1 MIKVDELNS
10 GVRLVSEYIPHV
22 QSVSIGIWVK
32 AGSVNEEV
40 TNAGISHYIE
50 HMLFKGTERR
60 SAKDI
65 AQDADRI
72 AGQLNAFTGREAT
85 CFYIKTMKSNTL
97 KGLDLLLDIFQNAIF
112 DPEEMAKE
120 RNVILEEIKMV
131 EDSPEDD
138 IHDMITDL
146 VFNDTA
152 LGRPI
157 AGNAKSLSNID
168 RSAIIRYRE
177 KRYIPGNIVIS
188 ISGNYDED
196 EVRDYLND
204 NITLTD
210 YTVHKAAL
218 GRSTEFTPW
227 FRTKT
232 RNIEQ
237 SHIAIATPSISRTH
251 PLYDAMA
258 VVNNI
263 LGGSMSSRLFQS
275 IREERGLAY
284 SVYSLASS
292 FTDEGYFC
300 IYAGVA
306 HDKVEECTEGIRGE
320 LMHLDKYFVTNEEIS
335 MSKEQIKG
343 SFIYGI
349 ESINNRMY
357 RNGQN
362 LLLDDLVIENE
373 EIIDRI
379 NKVRP
384 DEIKE
389 AINMISDIGTY
400 SGACISDRDVDLR
413 KLLND

>member
-1 MIKVDELNS
+1 MIKVDELKS

-32 AGSVNEEV
+32 AGSVNEDV

-65 AQDADRI
+65 AQDADKI

-85 CFYIKTMKSNTL
+85 CYYIKTMKSNTL
-97 KGLDLLLDIFQNAIF
+97 KALDLLLDIFQNAVF
-112 DPEEMAKE
+112 DPDEMAKE

-157 AGNAKSLSNID
+157 AGNAKSLSKID

-177 KRYIPGNIVIS
+177 KRYTLENIVIS
-188 ISGNYDED
+188 ISGNYDE
-196 EVRDYLND
+196 EAVREYLND
-204 NITLTD
+204 NITVSD
-210 YTVHKAAL
+210 NNVHKEEL
-218 GRSTEFTPW
+218 GGAREFTPW

-232 RNIEQ
+232 KNIEQ

-251 PLYDAMA
+251 PLYDALA
-258 VVNNI
+258 IVNNI
-263 LGGSMSSRLFQS
+263 TGGSMSSRLFQS

-284 SVYSLASS
+284 SVYSLSSS
-292 FTDEGYFC
+292 FTEEGYFC

-306 HDKVEECTEGIRGE
+306 HDKVDECAEGIRNE
-320 LMHLDKYFVTNEEIS
+320 LERMNKYFVSKDEIS
-335 MSKEQIKG
+335 MAKEQIKG

-362 LLLDDLVIENE
+362 LLLDNLVIENE

-379 NKVRP
+379 NSVKA

-389 AINMISDIGTY
+389 VINMISDINTY
-400 SGACISDRDVDLR
+400 SGACISNRDVDLR